1 MKSRNLKVRK
11 VIKALKDLGCIEVR
25 NTSHGI
31 IIENP
36 KNNKSTNVPTHQEI
50 LPIWIYKNVLRQL
63 DINKSDLES
72 YL

>member
-11 VIKALKDLGCIEVR
+11 VLKALKDYGCNEVR
-25 NTSHGI
+25 NTSHGV

-50 LPIWIYKNVLRQL
+50 LPVWIYKNILRQL
-63 DINKSDLES
+63 EIERNDLEE